1 MELHFS
7 RRESKGLERTKLWV
21 VFQLLGLSLW
31 GKRERVWIETREEGF
46 DMVFG
51 ERSNDLKLREERL
64 TMK

>member
-1 MELHFS
+1 MEMHFS
-7 RRESKGLERTKLWV
+7 RRESKGFERTKLWV

-31 GKRERVWIETREEGF
+31 GKRERVWIEEREEGF